1 MLSKLILPFALLV
14 ASASTLSPPVKRATC
29 SGGQTTANEACCV
42 WFDVLDDIQGNL
54 QPLIKTF
61 QLIFH
66 DAIAFSPALTAAGK
80 FGGGGAGKRMPVGPV
95 DTREDPPA
103 DRVPDGSIMA
113 HSDVEMQYAA
123 NNGLDDIIEAQR
135 PFALKHNVSFGDFIQ
150 FAGAVGSANCN
161 GGPQVQFFAGRSN
174 DSQPAPDGLVP
185 LPTDSVTDILN
196 RVGDAGF
203 SAIELVWL
211 LVSHTVAAQ
220 DTVDSSM
227 PGTPFDSTPK
237 DFDAQFFVETM
248 LNGTLTPG
256 SSLQPG
262 EVLSPYPGEFR
273 LQSDALIGRDSRT
286 ACEWQKMI
294 VDRANMLQ
302 KFEQTVLKLSLLG
315 FDQST
320 LTDCSDVIPAATG
333 TVADPF
339 LPAGKSMSDIEA
351 ACSSTPFPSLSAAP
365 GPETS
370 IPPI

>member
-1 MLSKLILPFALLV
+1 MFSKAILPLALLA
-14 ASASTLSPPVKRATC
+14 ASASALSPPVKRATC
-29 SGGQTTANEACCV
+29 SGGRTTANEACCV
-42 WFDVLDDIQGNL
+42 WFDVLDDIQENL
-54 QPLIKTF
+54 FDGGDCGDEAHESLR
-61 QLIFH
+61 LIFH

-80 FGGGGAGKRMPVGPV
+80 FGGGGA
-95 DTREDPPA
+95 
-103 DRVPDGSIMA
+103 DGSIMA

-161 GGPQVQFFAGRSN
+161 GGPQIQFFAGRSN

-203 SAIELVWL
+203 SAVELVWM

-220 DTVDSSM
+220 DTVDSSI

-294 VDRANMLQ
+294 ADRANMLQ

-320 LTDCSDVIPAATG
+320 LTDCSDVIPTATG

-351 ACSSTPFPSLSAAP
+351 ACSATPFPSLSAVP

-370 IPPI
+370 IPPV